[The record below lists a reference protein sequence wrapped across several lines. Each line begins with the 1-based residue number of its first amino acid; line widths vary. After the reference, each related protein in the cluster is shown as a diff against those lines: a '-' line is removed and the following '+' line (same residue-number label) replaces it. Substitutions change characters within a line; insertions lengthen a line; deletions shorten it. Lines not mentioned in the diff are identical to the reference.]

1 MQYLERKYIREE
13 TYEMKPVLFE
23 LKNALCSKRFLITIV
38 GMMFLS
44 LCSLINEM
52 KSFPDASVYYF
63 YMVYFYYP
71 MWMIAFVLAP
81 IPGATSFCI
90 DWNTRV
96 YRMKVI
102 RCGKKNYIL
111 SKIIITWVTAFLTVA
126 FSQILMLVLLASC
139 KPLFLDGDGS
149 VLQGG
154 IYQAYLNT
162 SGIGIYFIS
171 KVFFQ
176 SVGVA
181 FLAVVAL
188 WISTKITDTLVVVTA
203 PIIGYYLIDN
213 ITIWLKLPGYLSI
226 PRLIKGKIEIV
237 KGIGYT
243 WLYVGGIFGGLTFL
257 FSWLFFKNC
266 KRRLE
271 NG

>member
-1 MQYLERKYIREE
+1 
-13 TYEMKPVLFE
+13 MKTILFE
-23 LKNALCSKRFLITIV
+23 LKNALCSKRFLFTV
-38 GMMFLS
+38 VVMTFLS
-44 LCSLINEM
+44 MCSLINEM
-52 KSFPDASVYYF
+52 KAIPDASVYYF

-71 MWMIAFVLAP
+71 IWLIAFVLAP
-81 IPGATSFCI
+81 IPGAISFCI
-90 DWNTRV
+90 DWNTCF
-96 YRMKVI
+96 YRMKII

-126 FSQILMLVLLASC
+126 FSQMLMFALLVSF
-139 KPLFLDGDGS
+139 KPVFLNGDGNA
-149 VLQGG
+149 LKGG
-154 IYQAYLNT
+154 IYQDYLNT
-162 SGIGIYFIS
+162 SGLWIYFTS

-181 FLAVVAL
+181 FFAVFAL
-188 WISTKITDTLVVVTA
+188 WISTKITDILVVMTA

-213 ITIWLKLPGYLSI
+213 ISICLGLPRYLSI
-226 PRLIKGKIEIV
+226 PRLIKGNIEIV

-243 WLYVGGIFGGLTFL
+243 WLYVGGIFGGLALL

-266 KRRLE
+266 KRRIE